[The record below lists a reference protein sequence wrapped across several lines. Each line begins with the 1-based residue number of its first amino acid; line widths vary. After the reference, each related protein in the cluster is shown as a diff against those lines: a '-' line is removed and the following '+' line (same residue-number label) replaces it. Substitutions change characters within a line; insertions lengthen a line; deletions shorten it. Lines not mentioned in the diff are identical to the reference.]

1 MRIGQ
6 QTSKLLAAAV
16 ALTGIVLVVSRPD
29 FLGDQAGR
37 TVNAFSHA
45 NPWWIGA
52 AFLAFAMGYVTYVGS
67 WRASAFGLGI
77 KLGFRPTLARL
88 GIGSVVNT
96 FAPARAGDAVK
107 IALISETLEGP
118 DKLWTAG
125 GVYAAVAASRAAAV
139 TVLTLVA
146 SCTGLLPAWPA
157 VVIGTVVVG
166 VAAAARFST
175 RARRFKRA
183 VHLVEGIAALTRSP
197 RRGAILV
204 GWALATTGAR
214 ILAVAGLA
222 SAFSLPHPLLVALL
236 TVTALDLSGALPLT
250 PGNVGVASGA
260 VMVALG
266 TAGISVADSL
276 TISVAVQALETLV
289 SLSAGAFG
297 AVYLARP
304 VTIRPWLIRAG
315 SLAAAGSAAALLGEV
330 VIRLA

>member
-6 QTSKLLAAAV
+6 QTSKFLAAAV
-16 ALTGIVLVVSRPD
+16 AIAGVVLVVSRPD

-37 TVNAFSHA
+37 TVNAFGSA
-45 NPWWIGA
+45 NPLWIAA
-52 AFLAFAMGYVTYVGS
+52 AFVAFALGYVSYVGS
-67 WRASAFGLGI
+67 WRASAAGMGM

-107 IALISETLEGP
+107 IALMSETMSGP

-146 SCTGLLPAWPA
+146 SSTGLLPAWPGMVIGAA
-157 VVIGTVVVG
+157 VVS

-183 VHLVEGIAALTRSP
+183 VHLVEGIAALTQSP
-197 RRGAILV
+197 RRGAVLI

-222 SAFSLPHPLLVALL
+222 SAFGLPRPFLVALL
-236 TVTALDLSGALPLT
+236 VVTALDLSGALPLT

-266 TAGISVADSL
+266 TVGISVAASL

-297 AVYLARP
+297 TVYLARP

-315 SLAAAGSAAALLGEV
+315 SLTAAGSAAALVGAV
-330 VIRLA
+330 VMRFA